1 MSVVS
6 DGSAPRPYGDHTV
19 PLDRG
24 RVAPLAV
31 IVRVEQG
38 EAAPARFRLETGS
51 CMVGSAAGCDIVVR
65 DRAVSRNHVELSLAP
80 EGVSISDLGSRNG
93 TFFAGQRVEKMV
105 LGLGGRLTV
114 GSTVL
119 AVEADTEAL
128 LEQPDLDA
136 GVYRGIVGE
145 SKPMRKLFA
154 LLSRLEGSLATI
166 LVQGESGVGKERICR
181 ALHDGSKVA
190 EGPFVALNCGAFPQE
205 LIASELFGHKKGA
218 FSGAI
223 DDRQGAFQ
231 NADSGTLMLDEIG
244 ELPLPL
250 QPMLLRALE
259 LGEVKRLGD
268 EAPRYVKVRV
278 VAATNRDLE
287 QEVREGRFRQD
298 LYYRLAVVKLHVPP
312 LRERP
317 ADIEP
322 LAHLFAE
329 QAGLGELDAETLA
342 ELRTRAWP
350 GNARELKN
358 AIVTFDALGILPDRP
373 SLAKPELA
381 QHLAPLLDM
390 SRPFLEQK
398 DAVVDTFTKLYLES
412 LMDLAQGNQSE
423 AARMSGLNRT
433 YLGRMLNKYEF
444 DLGRKK
450 GS

>member
-1 MSVVS
+1 
-6 DGSAPRPYGDHTV
+6 
-19 PLDRG
+19 
-24 RVAPLAV
+24 
-31 IVRVEQG
+31 
-38 EAAPARFRLETGS
+38 
-51 CMVGSAAGCDIVVR
+51 
-65 DRAVSRNHVELSLAP
+65 
-80 EGVSISDLGSRNG
+80 
-93 TFFAGQRVEKMV
+93 
-105 LGLGGRLTV
+105 
-114 GSTVL
+114 
-119 AVEADTEAL
+119 
-128 LEQPDLDA
+128 
-136 GVYRGIVGE
+136 
-145 SKPMRKLFA
+145 
-154 LLSRLEGSLATI
+154 EGSLATV

-190 EGPFVALNCGAFPQE
+190 DGPFVALNCGAFPRE

-218 FSGAI
+218 FSGAV

-231 NADSGTLMLDEIG
+231 NADGGTLMLDEIG
-244 ELPLPL
+244 ELPLEL

-268 EAPRYVKVRV
+268 EKPRYVKVRV

-287 QEVREGRFRQD
+287 EEVRQGRFRQD
-298 LYYRLAVVKLHVPP
+298 LYYRLAVVKLNVPP

-322 LAHLFAE
+322 LARLFAQ

-358 AIVTFDALGILPDRP
+358 AIVSFDALGILPDRP

-381 QHLAPLLDM
+381 RHLAPLLDM
-390 SRPFLEQK
+390 GRPFLEQK

-433 YLGRMLNKYEF
+433 YLGRMLSKYGF
-444 DLGRKK
+444 DGGRKK
-450 GS
+450 GG

>member
-1 MSVVS
+1 MIMVS
-6 DGSAPRPYGDHTV
+6 DGSSPRAYGDHTV

-24 RVAPLAV
+24 SVAPLAV
-31 IVRVEQG
+31 VIRVEQG
-38 EAAPARFRLETGS
+38 ESSPTSFRLDAGS
-51 CMVGSAAGCDIVVR
+51 CIVGSAAGCDIVVS

-80 EGVSISDLGSRNG
+80 EGVSVSDLGSRNG
-93 TFFAGQRVEKMV
+93 TFYSGQRIEKMV
-105 LGLGGRLTV
+105 LGLGGRLSL

-119 AVEADTEAL
+119 AVEADTDAL
-128 LEQPDLDA
+128 HEQPDLGA
-136 GVYRGIVGE
+136 GAYRGIVGA

-154 LLSRLEGSLATI
+154 LLARLEGSLATV

-181 ALHDGSKVA
+181 ALHDGSKVSD
-190 EGPFVALNCGAFPQE
+190 GPFVALNCGAFPRE
-205 LIASELFGHKKGA
+205 LIASELFGHRKGA

-231 NADSGTLMLDEIG
+231 NADGGTLMLDEIG
-244 ELPLPL
+244 ELPLEL

-268 EAPRYVKVRV
+268 ESPRYVKVRV

-287 QEVREGRFRQD
+287 HEVREGRFRQD

-322 LAHLFAE
+322 LARLFAD
-329 QAGLGELDAETLA
+329 QAGVGELDDATLG

-381 QHLAPLLDM
+381 RHLGPLLDM
-390 SRPFLEQK
+390 GRPFLEQK
-398 DAVVDTFTKLYLES
+398 DAVVDTFTKLYLEA

-433 YLGRMLNKYEF
+433 YLGRMLSKYGFEG
-444 DLGRKK
+444 GRKK
-450 GS
+450 GG

>member
-1 MSVVS
+1 MTAVS
-6 DGSAPRPYGDHTV
+6 DGSSPRPYGDHTV

-31 IVRVEQG
+31 VIRVEQG
-38 EAAPARFRLETGS
+38 EADPGRFRLETGS

-80 EGVSISDLGSRNG
+80 EGVSVHDLGSRNG
-93 TFFAGQRVEKMV
+93 TFFSGQRIEKMV

-128 LEQPDLDA
+128 DETDLGA
-136 GVYRGIVGE
+136 GSYRGIVGE
-145 SKPMRKLFA
+145 SKPMRKLFG
-154 LLSRLEGSLATI
+154 LLGRLEGSLATV

-190 EGPFVALNCGAFPQE
+190 DGPFVALNCGAFPRE

-218 FSGAI
+218 FSGAV

-231 NADSGTLMLDEIG
+231 NADGGTLMLDEIG
-244 ELPLPL
+244 ELPLEL

-268 EAPRYVKVRV
+268 EKPRYVKVRV

-287 QEVREGRFRQD
+287 EEVRQGRFRQD
-298 LYYRLAVVKLHVPP
+298 LYYRLAVVKLNVPP

-322 LAHLFAE
+322 LARLFAQ

-358 AIVTFDALGILPDRP
+358 AIVSFDALGILPDRP

-381 QHLAPLLDM
+381 RHLAPLLDM
-390 SRPFLEQK
+390 GRPFLEQK

-433 YLGRMLNKYEF
+433 YLGRMLSKYGF
-444 DLGRKK
+444 DGGRKK
-450 GS
+450 GG